1 MHSIPIFWFF
11 LLAYKEPWNPWTMPP
26 HLPLSF
32 SLWSLQGLTHTKFL
46 LPISFHSMPS
56 CHPPSLAETSWRSLI
71 PRDPAQRWAGAS
83 SSPISLCSWL
93 QPQDQFLVSFICRFT
108 ALALFLHHRHKR
120 LTLFCL
126 HHFSLH
132 RYGLSQIPAQ
142 WPGLAPAWPPWASF
156 LSFSPSSCSVWQWL
170 SFTILWHHFQAHT
183 GPWSIPF
190 FTLCLS

>member
-1 MHSIPIFWFF
+1 
-11 LLAYKEPWNPWTMPP
+11 MPP

-32 SLWSLQGLTHTKFL
+32 SLWSLQGTNTYQIPFANFLPFHAQLSSSKLGRNFLKVTHTTWSCSEVGWSLFFSHLSLLLTTTSGPVPSFL
-46 LPISFHSMPS
+46 HLPFHCS
-56 CHPPSLAETSWRSLI
+56 CS
-71 PRDPAQRWAGAS
+71 
-83 SSPISLCSWL
+83 
-93 QPQDQFLVSFICRFT
+93 
-108 ALALFLHHRHKR
+108 LFLYHRHKR

-156 LSFSPSSCSVWQWL
+156 LSLSPPSCSVWQWL